1 MIFLFAISTQEV
13 ASMIEIDRHGVT
25 GELLHRFCKSE
36 NVEERNYAVFFLMGT
51 YNSVVFLKSWGKLP
65 TDYICIEESIS
76 SDQLRQ
82 MFITFGDKNPDHLNE
97 PATAILLK
105 IMEASFPCR

>member
-13 ASMIEIDRHGVT
+13 ASMTEVDRPGIT

-36 NVEERNYAVFFLMGT
+36 NVEERNNAVFFLMGT
-51 YNSVVFLKSWGKLP
+51 YNSVVFLKSWEKLP
-65 TDYICIEESIS
+65 ADYICIEESIS
-76 SDQLRQ
+76 SDQIRQ
-82 MFITFGDKNPDHLNE
+82 MFVTFGDKNPDHLNQ

-105 IMEASFPCR
+105 IMEASFPCK